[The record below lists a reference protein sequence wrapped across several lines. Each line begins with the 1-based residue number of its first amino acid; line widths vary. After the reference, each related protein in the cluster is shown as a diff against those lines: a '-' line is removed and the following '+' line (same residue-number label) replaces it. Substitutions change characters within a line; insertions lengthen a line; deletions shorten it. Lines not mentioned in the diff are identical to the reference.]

1 MKFILI
7 LQETR
12 LLQKTNPAMQLF
24 CGIVD
29 SVNNTPKTQNKLN
42 YSFLYTTITTKIPN
56 WKVDVTG
63 NSKLH
68 VTGDN
73 NQYLQ

>member
-1 MKFILI
+1 
-7 LQETR
+7 
-12 LLQKTNPAMQLF
+12 MQLF
-24 CGIVD
+24 CGIFD
-29 SVNNTPKTQNKLN
+29 SVNNTPHDSNKLN
-42 YSFLYTTITTKIPN
+42 YSFLYKTITTKIQD
-56 WKVDVTG
+56 WKADVTG